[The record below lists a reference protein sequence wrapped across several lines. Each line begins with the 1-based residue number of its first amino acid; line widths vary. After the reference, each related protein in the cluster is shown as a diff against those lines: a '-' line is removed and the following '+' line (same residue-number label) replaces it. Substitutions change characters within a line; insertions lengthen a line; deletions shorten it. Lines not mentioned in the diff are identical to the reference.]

1 MSCPP
6 PPAHILL
13 RQPVLCGITIKG
25 AGRMW
30 LSLALPLLAGL
41 SVFLF
46 GMKMMELALNQ
57 LAGPQIYRFLETAT
71 RTPAHG
77 LVTGTALTAL
87 LQSSSAVTVI
97 SIGLVNAGVLTFP
110 RTLGIILGTNI
121 GTCLTTELIGLN
133 LGAAALPLL
142 LASSAVWLASWLPG
156 TAPGRVGA
164 GAAAGGGTRPGGYA
178 SGGAKT
184 GLAGTPAPAA
194 RGGGIE
200 EERPPGSARTS
211 GGPAAGCPAPDRAL
225 PPVRSEP
232 TGHSPERDGVRP
244 ASRQAVAQG
253 PAPEPHAGRGWLHA
267 VRYAALAAAG
277 FALVL
282 IGIRIMQS
290 IGPALQH
297 QGLFAWFIEQARVSL
312 LWGVIAGAAV
322 AALIHSS
329 SAVIVIAMGFAAS
342 GVISPELGIAVTLGS
357 NIGTCVTAWLASI
370 GGTRAGVF
378 VAWSHIL
385 LNVGGT
391 VLFFPLIGLL
401 HEVSTWMTADPS
413 AQIARAQTLFN
424 VASSLIALPFCYLPF
439 SRKKNLQPRT

>member
-1 MSCPP
+1 
-6 PPAHILL
+6 
-13 RQPVLCGITIKG
+13 
-25 AGRMW
+25 MW

-41 SVFLF
+41 SVFFF

-57 LAGPQIYRFLETAT
+57 LAGPRIYRFLETAT

-156 TAPGRVGA
+156 PARGRA
-164 GAAAGGGTRPGGYA
+164 GAAVGGGNA

-184 GLAGTPAPAA
+184 GRAGTPAPVQ
-194 RGGGIE
+194 RSGGRAG
-200 EERPPGSARTS
+200 ERPAGSAHA
-211 GGPAAGCPAPDRAL
+211 GGPAAGSRPAPDRAR
-225 PPVRSEP
+225 PAVRTQAHGP
-232 TGHSPERDGVRP
+232 SPAQEVVRP
-244 ASRQAVAQG
+244 AAPQAGAQG
-253 PAPEPHAGRGWLHA
+253 PAQEPPAASGWLHA

-297 QGLFAWFIEQARVSL
+297 LGLFAWFIEQAKVSL

-329 SAVIVIAMGFAAS
+329 SAVIAMAMGFAAG
-342 GVISPELGIAVTLGS
+342 GVISPELGIALTLGS
-357 NIGTCVTAWLASI
+357 NIGTCVTAWLASV

-401 HEVSTWMTADPS
+401 HEVSSWMTADPS

-424 VASSLIALPFCYLPF
+424 VASSLIALPFCYLPI

>member
-1 MSCPP
+1 
-6 PPAHILL
+6 
-13 RQPVLCGITIKG
+13 
-25 AGRMW
+25 MW

-41 SVFLF
+41 SVFFF

-57 LAGPQIYRFLETAT
+57 LAGPHIYRFLETAT

-156 TAPGRVGA
+156 PARGRA
-164 GAAAGGGTRPGGYA
+164 GAAAGGGNRPGGSA
-178 SGGAKT
+178 SGADKT
-184 GLAGTPAPAA
+184 GRAGTSAPVQPSGRPAE
-194 RGGGIE
+194 G
-200 EERPPGSARTS
+200 RPDGSAHA
-211 GGPAAGCPAPDRAL
+211 GGRAAGSRPSPNRARPA
-225 PPVRSEP
+225 VRTQAP
-232 TGHSPERDGVRP
+232 GPSPAHDVVRP
-244 ASRQAVAQG
+244 ASVQAGAQD
-253 PAPEPHAGRGWLHA
+253 PAQEPPAARGWLHA

-297 QGLFAWFIEQARVSL
+297 LGLFAWFIGQAQVSL
-312 LWGVIAGAAV
+312 LWGVVAGAAV

-329 SAVIVIAMGFAAS
+329 SAVIAMAMGFAAG
-342 GVISPELGIAVTLGS
+342 GVISPELGIALTLGS

-401 HEVSTWMTADPS
+401 HEVSSWMTADPS

-424 VASSLIALPFCYLPF
+424 VASSLIALPFCYLPI

>member
-1 MSCPP
+1 
-6 PPAHILL
+6 
-13 RQPVLCGITIKG
+13 
-25 AGRMW
+25 MW

-57 LAGPQIYRFLETAT
+57 LAGPHIYRFLETAT

-156 TAPGRVGA
+156 PGR
-164 GAAAGGGTRPGGYA
+164 
-178 SGGAKT
+178 
-184 GLAGTPAPAA
+184 
-194 RGGGIE
+194 
-200 EERPPGSARTS
+200 
-211 GGPAAGCPAPDRAL
+211 
-225 PPVRSEP
+225 
-232 TGHSPERDGVRP
+232 
-244 ASRQAVAQG
+244 
-253 PAPEPHAGRGWLHA
+253 RGWLHA

-297 QGLFAWFIEQARVSL
+297 QGLFAWFIEQARVSM

-329 SAVIVIAMGFAAS
+329 SAVIVMAMGFAAS
-342 GVISPELGIAVTLGS
+342 GVISPELGIAITLGS
-357 NIGTCVTAWLASI
+357 NVGTCVTAWLASI

-401 HEVSTWMTADPS
+401 HEASSWMTGDPS

>member
-1 MSCPP
+1 
-6 PPAHILL
+6 
-13 RQPVLCGITIKG
+13 
-25 AGRMW
+25 MW

-57 LAGPQIYRFLETAT
+57 LAGPHIYRFLETAT

-156 TAPGRVGA
+156 PVRRQAGA
-164 GAAAGGGTRPGGYA
+164 GGAAVAGNRPGGFA
-178 SGGAKT
+178 PGDAKT
-184 GLAGTPAPAA
+184 GPAGFGPVPALRSGGPRKGRPA
-194 RGGGIE
+194 
-200 EERPPGSARTS
+200 GSARTD
-211 GGPAAGCPAPDRAL
+211 GGPAAGSCPAPDRAL
-225 PPVRSEP
+225 PPVRTEAPGSSH
-232 TGHSPERDGVRP
+232 THDDFRP
-244 ASRQAVAQG
+244 DSRLAGDQG
-253 PAPEPHAGRGWLHA
+253 PAQEPPAERGWLHA

-329 SAVIVIAMGFAAS
+329 SAVIVMAMGFAAS
-342 GVISPELGIAVTLGS
+342 GVISPELGIAITLGS

-391 VLFFPLIGLL
+391 VLFFPMIGLL
-401 HEVSTWMTADPS
+401 QEVSSWMTADPS